1 MGSRFFSKRVPQRT
15 KVRRPRAR
23 PKTFKTED
31 AANAYAKENKISKFT
46 ITKLSEAKFRID
58 TE

>member
-1 MGSRFFSKRVPQRT
+1 MGSRFFSKRVPDRT
-15 KVRRPRAR
+15 HVRRPRAR

-31 AANAYAKENKISKFT
+31 SAKAYAKENKIAKFT
-46 ITKLSEAKFRID
+46 ITKLSETKFRID